1 MTKRQKTP
9 TGSLRQVSCPQ
20 CQHPLPSDAKLC
32 PNCGVDL
39 ALIAL
44 LAERAYAQG
53 IPEAAPIDAPPEILV
68 PRIGELLIE
77 QGLIT
82 QSQLDSALAQQRKHT
97 KTGQRRLLGK
107 TLIKMGL
114 IDRETLDGVI
124 NRQIFAL
131 HAALQEANRTLERR
145 VQERTTELRNALER
159 LAELNQLKANL
170 ISNVSHELRTPLAH
184 IRGYVELMA
193 DSQLG
198 PLSAEQQN
206 AMKVVVRSINRLE
219 QLIGDLIEFS
229 TASREGLQI
238 ELQLVS
244 IPELVTG
251 ILERSAEKAKKASVN
266 LVREVSAD
274 LPRLRADP
282 DRLGWALFQLVDNG
296 IKFTPPGGTVTVRA
310 VSENAIVTL
319 AVQDTGIGIPSD
331 RMAEVFEPL
340 HQLDGSATRR
350 YGGTGLG
357 LALVRMVLS
366 AHGVEIHAESESGK
380 GSTFWF
386 SMPSAEE
393 G

>member
-1 MTKRQKTP
+1 
-9 TGSLRQVSCPQ
+9 
-20 CQHPLPSDAKLC
+20 
-32 PNCGVDL
+32 L

-366 AHGVEIHAESESGK
+366 AHGVEIRAESESGK